1 MLLDSPYR
9 PHNPGWD
16 YYEPG
21 TYLITLVV
29 ADREPLLSTLGTD
42 PRHPEAFPTPLGSAV
57 LEAWRRID
65 SHYADKGWK
74 VRAREAV
81 CMPDHFHGV
90 ITVESRI
97 DRHLGEIIRSFKI
110 ACTQAKRSL
119 LQGEQPKKS
128 LLQGEQPSMAANRQ
142 GGSEEYSEPLFM
154 GKPISRLSHNQRAA
168 YSSTLAP
175 TAAPLFDA
183 NYDDSI
189 ALREGQEEAMIHYVL
204 DNPRRAILRR
214 TYPQLFEK
222 RLHIEIA
229 GQDYAA
235 YGNLFLLK
243 WGWKVPVKCHRWRMV
258 GNQRDYN
265 THYEQSAE
273 FASQLDELKRQAAGG
288 ALLVT
293 PAISKGEQIVRN
305 MCLDQHIP
313 LILLQKEPI
322 EPYWKP
328 EQRRFDACAEGLL
341 LILAP
346 WQLENLGTATRTYA
360 DGTTEEIPADTDY
373 SRFHNMNNL
382 AIELSRYTGETKI
395 KR

>member
-1 MLLDSPYR
+1 M
-9 PHNPGWD
+9 
-16 YYEPG
+16 
-21 TYLITLVV
+21 ITLVV
-29 ADREPLLSTLGTD
+29 RDRLPILGTLGTD
-42 PRHPEAFPTPLGSAV
+42 VKNPSIELSDTGRIVAEEWEKTV
-57 LEAWRRID
+57 LIQQAHERKIRLIAQ
-65 SHYADKGWK
+65 S
-74 VRAREAV
+74 V
-81 CMPDHFHGV
+81 MPDHWHGV
-90 ITVESRI
+90 IAVDEPM
-97 DRHLGEIIRSFKI
+97 D
-110 ACTQAKRSL
+110 
-119 LQGEQPKKS
+119 KS
-128 LLQGEQPSMAANRQ
+128 LGAIVQATKSAITARWWRLSGVELSPSSADRIRTMSTFRR
-142 GGSEEYSEPLFM
+142 EEY
-154 GKPISRLSHNQRAA
+154 
-168 YSSTLAP
+168 YSCNKG
-175 TAAPLFDA
+175 AAPLFDA

-214 TYPQLFEK
+214 AYPQLFEK

-382 AIELSRYTGETKI
+382 AIELSRYTGEAKI

>member
-9 PHNPGWD
+9 PHNSGWD

-29 ADREPLLSTLGTD
+29 AGREPLLSTLGTD
-42 PRHPEAFPTPLGSAV
+42 PRHPEAIPTPLGSAV
-57 LEAWRRID
+57 LEAWRETEQIQR
-65 SHYADKGWK
+65 AKG
-74 VRAREAV
+74 RAITLLAGSA
-81 CMPDHFHGV
+81 MPDHFHGV
-90 ITVESRI
+90 IRVESRI
-97 DRHLGEIIRSFKI
+97 DCHLGEIIRCFKI
-110 ACTQAKRSL
+110 ACTQAKR
-119 LQGEQPKKS
+119 
-128 LLQGEQPSMAANRQ
+128 
-142 GGSEEYSEPLFM
+142 
-154 GKPISRLSHNQRAA
+154 RL
-168 YSSTLAP
+168 YSSQPCMVASDKDADAEQHLLPGDVEYLGKKLRNMSPLQRSAYEQTLAP

-214 TYPQLFEK
+214 AYPQLFEK

-258 GNQRDYN
+258 GNQRDYD
-265 THYEQSAE
+265 TPYEQSAAFE
-273 FASQLDELKRQAAGG
+273 HQLDELKRQAAGG
-288 ALLVT
+288 ALLIT
-293 PAISKGEQIVRN
+293 PAVSRGEQIVRN

-346 WQLENLGTATRTYA
+346 WQLEDLGTATRTYA
-360 DGTTEEIPADTDY
+360 DGTTEEVPADTDY

-382 AIELSRYTGETKI
+382 AIELSRFTGEAKI